1 MSKPKLNRQNHLP
14 LMVTLLTLSIFGL
27 TVWFLTRGPR
37 AAIREQIIQRDR
49 DVLQAATL
57 MQQRTDE
64 LSDPSVGVDGGEDPL
79 DQLALVLETS
89 KLKGVLAIRLFDNQG
104 QQVASVPPGLRRGT
118 LRPSDYEL
126 LRAFQPVSQY
136 DPKASLDAL
145 FGESGGP
152 TNHWVPL
159 LNVYVPVQRQEPR
172 QLLAIAEF
180 VMDGRGVA
188 DQFAALDRY
197 LLQHGLVFFILGSV
211 IISAALAWAFK
222 RLEHANEQLALRTTD
237 LLRANHEL
245 TLSAK
250 TSALGAVTAHLI
262 HGLKNPLFGLQ
273 AFVSNARSAGDS
285 HDESLWQAAAQTTQR
300 MQEMIGDIVRILQ
313 EQEAVGAYEV
323 TFQELAQIVVSKISA
338 SASEAGVL
346 IRSVSE
352 ARGVLS
358 NHTANLIILILH
370 NLLQN
375 GIQATPR
382 GRSVSLRIAEEGDNV
397 VCTVTD
403 EGPGLPDY
411 VRETL
416 FTVTRS
422 TKVGGSGLGLA
433 ISKQLAVQV
442 GVGLELA
449 SSLST
454 GTRFL
459 VSLPA
464 TLFHPNA
471 SSAKTTAL
479 ESC

>member
-1 MSKPKLNRQNHLP
+1 
-14 LMVTLLTLSIFGL
+14 MVTLLTVSIFGL
-27 TVWFLTRGPR
+27 TVLLLTLGPR
-37 AAIREQIIQRDR
+37 TTIREQIIARDR

-57 MQQRTDE
+57 MQQGTDE
-64 LSDPSVGVDGGEDPL
+64 LADPGTADGADEDPL

-104 QQVASVPPGLRRGT
+104 QQVASVPPGLRQTSLQG
-118 LRPSDYEL
+118 PDYEL
-126 LRAFQPVSQY
+126 LRRFQPVSRY
-136 DPKASLDAL
+136 EPRADLAAV
-145 FGESGGP
+145 FEGESSAAKQLA
-152 TNHWVPL
+152 PL
-159 LNVYVPVQRQEPR
+159 LNVYVPVQRQKPK

-180 VMDGRGVA
+180 VMDGRAVA

-197 LLQHGLVFFILGSV
+197 LLQHGLLFFIFGSV

-222 RLEHANEQLALRTTD
+222 RLQRANEELGLRTTD

-273 AFVSNARSAGDS
+273 AFVSNARNAGDPP
-285 HDESLWQAAAQTTQR
+285 DESIWQAAAQTTQR
-300 MQEMIGDIVRILQ
+300 MQEMISDIVRILQ

-323 TFQELAQIVVSKISA
+323 TFQELAEIVISKSSA

-346 IRSVSE
+346 LESVTE
-352 ARGVLS
+352 AQGTLS
-358 NHTANLIILILH
+358 NYTANLIILILH

-375 GIQATPR
+375 AVQASRR
-382 GRSVSLRIAEEGDNV
+382 GAHVNLRVSEEAANV
-397 VCTVTD
+397 VCAVTD
-403 EGPGLPDY
+403 EGPGLPDA
-411 VRETL
+411 VRDKL

-422 TKVGGSGLGLA
+422 NKTGGSGLGLA
-433 ISKQLAVQV
+433 ISKQLAVHL
-442 GVGLELA
+442 GADLEVA
-449 SSLST
+449 YSSSA

-464 TLFHPNA
+464 DRLNA
-471 SSAKTTAL
+471 VARNAKATAL
-479 ESC
+479 SC